1 MNLTTLTDIL
11 DWIKNPEHKEQ
22 FVSFRVCDQTLRKA
36 SSKGLNSKLATMSSL
51 VEPHGRKRPGVVIV
65 TLNPAKAVI
74 KDTNLG
80 GKWRVPYSMMEA
92 A

>member
-1 MNLTTLTDIL
+1 MKLQFNNLPDIL
-11 DWIKNPEHKEQ
+11 EFIKDPENKDSLFLLECEI
-22 FVSFRVCDQTLRKA
+22 REAKT
-36 SSKGLNSKLATMSSL
+36 SSKSEFQVGDHVVFGRPN
-51 VEPHGRKRPGVVIV
+51 GRKRPGVIIK
-65 TLNPAKAVI
+65 TNPAKAVI